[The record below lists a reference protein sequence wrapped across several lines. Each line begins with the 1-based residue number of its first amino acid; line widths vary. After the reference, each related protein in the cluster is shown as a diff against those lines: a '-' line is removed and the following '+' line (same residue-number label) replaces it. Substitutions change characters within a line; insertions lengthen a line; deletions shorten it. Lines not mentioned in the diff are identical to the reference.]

1 VSLLVKRALML
12 LALAGTGQLEAQSAN
27 RLGGSSAASPRLPPA
42 AYKAPAPQTQ
52 WVYDAFSQHILAASD
67 WRVTFQDG
75 EDRPGALLGFFIP
88 DNPTDPLKVTKGSLA
103 RLWPLTVGTATTL
116 ETSRGP
122 LRWQWQ
128 FRVVDTERV
137 VVPAGEFDT
146 YVVEATQS
154 TLVAP
159 AGGAATTITTYWYAP
174 SVNAVVR
181 LLSLRAV
188 GPQAGQRTRA
198 QLMRIERPD

>member
-1 VSLLVKRALML
+1 MA
-12 LALAGTGQLEAQSAN
+12 LALAGASPLAAQSAN
-27 RLGGSSAASPRLPPA
+27 RPPRSAAAPRL
-42 AYKAPAPQTQ
+42 APAPYRAPAPKTQ
-52 WVYDAFSQHILAASD
+52 WVYDAFSQRISSAGD
-67 WRVTFQDG
+67 WRITFQDG
-75 EDRPGALLGFFIP
+75 DDRPGALLGFFIP
-88 DNPTDPLKVTKGSLA
+88 DNPADPLQVSKGSLA
-103 RLWPLTVGTATTL
+103 RLWPLKVGTTTTL

-128 FRVVDTERV
+128 FRVIDTERV
-137 VVPAGEFDT
+137 TVPAGEFDT

-154 TLVAP
+154 SLVAP

-181 LLSLRAV
+181 LLSVRAA

-198 QLMRIERPD
+198 QLTRIDRPN